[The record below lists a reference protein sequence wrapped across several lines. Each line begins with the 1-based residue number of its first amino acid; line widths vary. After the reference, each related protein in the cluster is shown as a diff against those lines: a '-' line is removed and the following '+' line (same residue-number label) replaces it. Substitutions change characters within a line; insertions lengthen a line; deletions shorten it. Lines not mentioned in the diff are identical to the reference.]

1 MIDRYGN
8 GPGYGLYMS
17 RPVKPKVFVSYHH
30 EQDQAY
36 YDRFAK
42 LFADGY
48 DIITD
53 TSIDRIIAS
62 DAVAYQQ
69 QVIREQHITGSSIT
83 AVLCGAESWKRRWID
98 WEIDMTLNKRH
109 ALLGIG
115 LPTGQRNA
123 SGAAIVPDR
132 LHANIVSGY
141 AHFVQWTEDPNLLR
155 AAVDNS
161 LEKARQSIK
170 IDNSAPRMERSRL

>member
-1 MIDRYGN
+1 M
-8 GPGYGLYMS
+8 P

-30 EQDQAY
+30 ECDQAY

-53 TSIDRIIAS
+53 TSINRIIAS
-62 DAVAYQQ
+62 DDAPYQQ
-69 QVIREQHITGSSIT
+69 QVIRERHITGSSIT
-83 AVLCGAESWKRRWID
+83 VVLCGAESRKRRWID

-115 LPTGQRNA
+115 LPTCQHRQCVRTFYCVLSRICGQTLVRGVVQA
-123 SGAAIVPDR
+123 CEIGPFPWLYRFESRRIV
-132 LHANIVSGY
+132 
-141 AHFVQWTEDPNLLR
+141 W
-155 AAVDNS
+155 
-161 LEKARQSIK
+161 
-170 IDNSAPRMERSRL
+170 